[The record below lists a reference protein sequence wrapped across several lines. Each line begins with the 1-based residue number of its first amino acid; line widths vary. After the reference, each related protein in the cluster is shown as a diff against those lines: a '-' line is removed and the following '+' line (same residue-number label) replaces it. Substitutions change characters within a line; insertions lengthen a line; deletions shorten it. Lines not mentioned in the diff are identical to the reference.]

1 MESKAVKIGFL
12 VTSAP
17 YSFQDIDTVYHLAKE
32 ALQKGHGVDIFL
44 FMDAVI
50 AVNKN
55 IRSPGERSIT
65 EMMRELAAAG
75 ARIVACG
82 DCAQFRGLRRDV
94 LIDNARM
101 TGIATLGEMIEECD
115 RFVTLGL

>member
-1 MESKAVKIGFL
+1 METKPAKIGFL
-12 VTSAP
+12 VTTAP

-32 ALQKGHGVDIFL
+32 TLHKGIGVNIFL

-55 IRSPGERSIT
+55 IKSPGERSVM
-65 EMMRELAAAG
+65 EMMQELAGAG
-75 ARIVACG
+75 ARVVACG

-94 LIDNARM
+94 LIENTRM

-115 RFVTLGL
+115 RFVSLGF

>member
-1 MESKAVKIGFL
+1 MEAKPVKLGFL
-12 VTSAP
+12 VTTAP

-32 ALQKGHGVDIFL
+32 ALGKGHRVNVFL

-55 IRSPGERSIT
+55 IKSPGERSVM
-65 EMMRELAAAG
+65 EMMQELAAAG
-75 ARIVACG
+75 ARVVACG

-94 LIDNARM
+94 LIENTRM

-115 RFVTLGL
+115 RFVSLGF

>member
-1 MESKAVKIGFL
+1 MKIGFL
-12 VTSAP
+12 VTAAP
-17 YSFQDIDTVYHLAKE
+17 YSFQDIDTVYHLARA
-32 ALQKGHGVDIFL
+32 ALQKGHGVNIFL

-55 IRSPGERSIT
+55 IRSPGERSVT
-65 EMMRELAAAG
+65 EMMQELVARG

-82 DCAQFRGLRRDV
+82 DCAQFRGLRRDI
-94 LIDNARM
+94 LIENTRM